1 MNCLLNSRVTY
12 AFIIAVTSIALI
24 TPERIEASE
33 SVEMRRLTDDAQS
46 LEHMIRRFNREV
58 TPEPSNT
65 TTPHATRKT
74 SSPYTQLIHN
84 ASERYHLP
92 PALIA
97 GVIKCESNWKAT
109 AVSKAGARGLMQILP
124 RTARSE
130 FQIDPEDL
138 WDPNVNIDVGAA
150 YLRILANKYK
160 GDSATTV
167 AAYNAG
173 PGRVDSGRRLPAET
187 LRYQN
192 CVRRWFNVYKRGR
205 R

>member
-1 MNCLLNSRVTY
+1 MNFLLGYRV
-12 AFIIAVTSIALI
+12 ADALVFAVTSIALI
-24 TPERIEASE
+24 TPTWIEASE
-33 SVEMRRLTDDAQS
+33 PVEMRRLTDDAQS

-124 RTARSE
+124 QTAKSE
-130 FQIDPEDL
+130 FQIHPEEL
-138 WDPNVNIDVGAA
+138 WDPIVNINVGAA
-150 YLRILANKYK
+150 YLRILANRYN
-160 GDSATTV
+160 GNSATTV

-173 PGRVDSGRRLPAET
+173 PGRVDSGRNLPTET
-187 LRYQN
+187 RRYQK
-192 CVRRWFNVYKRGR
+192 CVRRWFSVYKRGR
-205 R
+205 K